1 MLMATFEKVSF
12 TKGWCNKTIFAVV
25 FLVWVIPKVS
35 RKSTLIRK
43 DNVVYIFCL
52 NSVDIQIQNMKY

>member
-1 MLMATFEKVSF
+1 MFMATFEKVSF

-43 DNVVYIFCL
+43 DNVVYIFASTQL
-52 NSVDIQIQNMKY
+52 TFKSKI